1 MGAKGATVRGREAT
15 PIHRTSS
22 LTPLLLVGMLT
33 TGEWTAGLVVHTP
46 SSATFLS
53 YCQSLVFLGLAQP
66 PVPTS
71 APRGFWAVSENL
83 TAVEGTTVKLRCGVR
98 APGSVVQWSK
108 DGLLLGPNPRIPGFP
123 RYSLEG
129 DSAKGERGQSLR
141 PWGTGRGNGVNLG
154 GSVSR

>member
-1 MGAKGATVRGREAT
+1 MGTKGATVRGPGAT
-15 PIHRTSS
+15 PIHRTSRF
-22 LTPLLLVGMLT
+22 TPLLLVGMLT
-33 TGEWTAGLVVHTP
+33 TGEWTAELVVHTP

-53 YCQSLVFLGLAQP
+53 YCQSPVSPGLAQQ

-83 TAVEGTTVKLRCGVR
+83 TAVEGVTVKLWCVVR

-108 DGLLLGPNPRIPGFP
+108 DGLLLGPDPRIPGFP

-129 DSAKGERGQSLR
+129 DSAKGERAEPEILR
-141 PWGTGRGNGVNLG
+141 HWQRQW
-154 GSVSR
+154 R